1 MASPYPH
8 SGTRRSRRTAGGGG
22 RVASVATAAVAP
34 TPTGRRLL
42 DQAHFEA
49 SFCMVDQENRGGIES
64 RWKLHPVH
72 AMLPPTGDEHGVLL
86 QGLCGRREGSHSA
99 DCADRGSGRRQCSYA
114 HGQCAPLEIDV
125 FDQSRHPPAEPGD
138 HFVRWPAYL
147 EIEASTVDVAAE
159 AFVSTLARLL
169 NGLRTRGLRV
179 VAACDFEDTLAAALQ
194 VAGT

>member
-1 MASPYPH
+1 MNMECYCKVYVA
-8 SGTRRSRRTAGGGG
+8 GAKDRIALTALIAEVAGGGVHM
-22 RVASVATAAVAP
+22 RTVSAP
-34 TPTGRRLL
+34 
-42 DQAHFEA
+42 
-49 SFCMVDQENRGGIES
+49 
-64 RWKLHPVH
+64 
-72 AMLPPTGDEHGVLL
+72 
-86 QGLCGRREGSHSA
+86 
-99 DCADRGSGRRQCSYA
+99 
-114 HGQCAPLEIDV
+114 PLEIDV

-179 VAACDFEDTLAAALQ
+179 VAACDFEDTLAAAMQ